1 MSGYFSPGVYVENS
15 DSISISSEVSVGVAG
30 MVGITQRGPINK
42 AVRITSWTQFISNF
56 ANGMDSPFISSSD
69 LAYSVYGFF
78 QNGGSECVIVR
89 TAHETAAAAENVVN
103 ESFKGTITA
112 SDKGSWGNSLKV
124 SFTVNDSDSSLFD
137 MTVSLGNNTVETI
150 TGLSNIVGDSNYWIS
165 RVNAESSFVRGTGG
179 AISAVSNIT
188 FSKGSDG
195 ISDIED
201 EDFVKS
207 LTAFNE
213 YDDISYISVPG
224 QTSQK
229 VLTGILDYCY
239 EGSNILPILEAP
251 KTATVD
257 TVKELRKA
265 NENFSGVL
273 VWPWGY
279 VTDPLSKSPSPNN
292 VRMCP
297 PSGHYMG
304 VMSRIAHKRGVWK
317 APAGLEANVKGFV
330 SLVHNVT
337 KDDTDTL
344 NPVGV
349 VSIKSMSNM
358 GICVWGAR
366 SLNSKDTYF
375 KYVSDLILDSYI
387 KRTAYKMGLAYV
399 FEPNKESTWTSIQS
413 VVSAFM
419 DKLMNDG
426 AFASDKQAEAY
437 YVKCDADL
445 NDVHVQKNDGII
457 ETEIGYAGAKPGE
470 FIVFRIKH
478 NISN

>member
-1 MSGYFSPGVYVENS
+1 M
-15 DSISISSEVSVGVAG
+15 
-30 MVGITQRGPINK
+30 
-42 AVRITSWTQFISNF
+42 
-56 ANGMDSPFISSSD
+56 
-69 LAYSVYGFF
+69 
-78 QNGGSECVIVR
+78 
-89 TAHETAAAAENVVN
+89 
-103 ESFKGTITA
+103 
-112 SDKGSWGNSLKV
+112 
-124 SFTVNDSDSSLFD
+124 
-137 MTVSLGNNTVETI
+137 
-150 TGLSNIVGDSNYWIS
+150 
-165 RVNAESSFVRGTGG
+165 
-179 AISAVSNIT
+179 
-188 FSKGSDG
+188 
-195 ISDIED
+195 
-201 EDFVKS
+201 
-207 LTAFNE
+207 
-213 YDDISYISVPG
+213 PG